1 MNKFLFLFLLFIIYS
16 FIGWLIEM
24 TYVSIKSKKIYNRGF
39 LIGPY
44 CPIYGVSALLMI
56 LLLSKYKND
65 FVILFLVGIVISSFL
80 EYITSYLMEKIFK
93 ARWWDYSN
101 KPFNIDGRVCLINSL
116 LFGILCILLVVFINP
131 FIVNSLNKIPS
142 SFINIIAYILMIL
155 FIIDFT
161 VSFKIIFNIKK
172 STYNIRHDYTSEI
185 SDKVR
190 ETLMKKSKSFNRIL
204 KAFPNF
210 RIIYKI
216 RNK

>member
-24 TYVSIKSKKIYNRGF
+24 IYVSIKSKKIYNRGF

>member
-142 SFINIIAYILMIL
+142 SFINIIASILMVL

-161 VSFKIIFNIKK
+161 ISFKIIFNIKK